1 MVAINLHFKSLTLFT
16 FIYTYVYNRLYTI
29 KSIIKSEQIRNVKYY
44 YFTQKENLIDK
55 KTHFPIEFS
64 I

>member
-44 YFTQKENLIDK
+44 YFTQKENPIDK